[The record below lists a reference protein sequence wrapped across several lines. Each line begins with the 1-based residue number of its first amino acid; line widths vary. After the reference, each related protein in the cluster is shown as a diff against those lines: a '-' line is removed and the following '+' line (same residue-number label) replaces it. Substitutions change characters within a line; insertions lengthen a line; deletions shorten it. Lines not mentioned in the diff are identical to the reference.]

1 MRWRLGVVGYPIDH
15 SLTPQLHDRALT
27 LCGLQGSS
35 QRIAMPDADAE
46 QLRALMGERFDA
58 LSVTMPLKEAAA
70 SICDDRDAV
79 SVRTGVV
86 NSLLW
91 RDGQVHG
98 ASTDGPGFLDA
109 LFAQFEA
116 TVAQMN
122 VLVHG
127 AGGAARGIVD
137 ALVHADAGLVVVH
150 GRTAANVERMI
161 NAHDNVFDVEHEVE
175 HFDLVV
181 NAQPVHAPA
190 PPGSEVQGVDADT
203 IAVDIT
209 YEPRM
214 SPWRQSYEDL
224 GCRSANGLGML
235 AYQAA
240 LQVRWWWGRDVD
252 GAKLLE
258 VIE

>member
-1 MRWRLGVVGYPIDH
+1 MKWRLGVVGYPIEH
-15 SLTPQLHDRALT
+15 SLTPQLHEKALS
-27 LCGLQGSS
+27 LCGLRGTSE
-35 QRIAMPDADAE
+35 RVAMPDADRNE
-46 QLRALMGERFDA
+46 LHALMGERFDA

-70 SICDDRDAV
+70 TICDARDAV
-79 SVRTGVV
+79 STRTGVV

-91 RDGQVHG
+91 RDGHVQG
-98 ASTDGPGFLDA
+98 ACTDGRGFLDA
-109 LFAQFEA
+109 LLAQFHV
-116 TVAQMN
+116 TPTRMN

-137 ALVHADAGLVVVH
+137 AFVHAHVGTVVIH
-150 GRTAANVERMI
+150 GRTPANVERMT
-161 NAHDNVFDVEHEVE
+161 NAYDHVFDADHEVD

-181 NAQPVHAPA
+181 NTQPAHAPA
-190 PPGSEVQGVDADT
+190 PFGPEVAGVDAET

-214 SPWRQSYEDL
+214 STWRQSYEDL
-224 GCRSANGLGML
+224 GCRSANGLGLL

-240 LQVRWWWGRDVD
+240 LQMRWWWDLDVD

-258 VIE
+258 VIA